1 VGTHVVHLETG
12 VGLNYGQV
20 GGGPASQPLAFLPDY
35 STGISTPLP
44 WGADKYNSL
53 QAKINRRMSN
63 GLTFQGAFTYS
74 KDIGM
79 TTSILIPQY
88 INRDYYAT
96 TLDRTFHLI
105 LSASYELP
113 FGKGKSML
121 QHGIGAAIAGGWSLQ
136 GIFNHYSGTL
146 FTVTANGNSLNAPGN
161 TQTANL
167 IKPNVAKVGEGISAT
182 GVSPAS
188 SLSNAYFDPLAYA
201 PVTAVAFGT
210 GGFDQLRG
218 PGNTNI
224 DMNLFR
230 NFNLTERFKLQIRAE
245 SFNIANTP
253 HFNNPSGTSVSNM
266 SLNPDGTLK
275 ALGGFMQITT
285 TNPLGRL
292 LDQRYFRFG
301 FRVLF

>member
-1 VGTHVVHLETG
+1 VHLNSS
-12 VGLNYGQV
+12 VGLNYGTV
-20 GGGPASQPLAFLPDY
+20 GGGTASQPLAFLPDY
-35 STGISTPLP
+35 STGITTPLP

-53 QAKINRRMSN
+53 QAQLDKRTSK
-63 GLTFQGAFTYS
+63 GLTYHGAFTYS

-96 TLDRTFHLI
+96 SLDRTFHFVF
-105 LSASYELP
+105 SASYDLP
-113 FGKGKSML
+113 FGKNKQML
-121 QHGIGAAIAGGWSLQ
+121 QHGVGAWIAGGWSLQ
-136 GIFNHYSGTL
+136 GIFNHYSGSL
-146 FTVTANGNSLNAPGN
+146 FTITASGSSLNAPGN

-167 IKPNVAKVGEGISAT
+167 INPNVTKTGNGISST
-182 GVSPAS
+182 NVSPAAS
-188 SLSNAYFDPLAYA
+188 VTNAYFNPLAYQS
-201 PVTAVAFGT
+201 VSAVAFGT

-218 PGNTNI
+218 PGNDNI

-230 NFNLTERFKLQIRAE
+230 NFRLTERFNLQIRGE
-245 SFNIANTP
+245 GFNIANTP
-253 HFNNPSGTSVSNM
+253 HFNNPSGTNVSNM

-301 FRVLF
+301 FRVTF